1 MTKRKGNLG
10 RGLGA
15 LLGDTPVP
23 SEGVA
28 EIERSR
34 IIPNPYQPRA
44 EFEPEALAELAA
56 SIREYGIIQPLVVVR
71 GEGDTYVLVAGERR
85 LRAAE
90 LAGLTKV
97 PAVVRQY
104 EPTARA
110 AIALIE
116 NLQREDLNPI
126 EEAGAYYRLQ
136 HEFSL
141 SQAEIAEKV
150 GRSRPYVANSLRLLR
165 LHDYVRECL
174 ALRRLTV
181 GQVRPLLT
189 LTDPDVQLRWAQ
201 RIEAEGWNARQV
213 EQAMAEETAQKSTQK
228 KAAVRKKAAGRSGA
242 LQAELNRAEEQLTL
256 ALGTKVRI
264 SAEGKG
270 RQIHGEVRIDFSG
283 TAELERLLAYFE

>member
-15 LLGDTPVP
+15 LLGDVPVTN
-23 SEGVA
+23 EGVT
-28 EIERSR
+28 EIERRR
-34 IIPNPYQPRA
+34 IIPNPYQPRG

-71 GEGDTYVLVAGERR
+71 GEEDTYILVAGERR

-90 LAGLTKV
+90 LAGLDYV

-104 EPTARA
+104 APEARA

-126 EEAGAYYRLQ
+126 EEAAAYYRLQ
-136 HEFSL
+136 NEFSL
-141 SQAEIAEKV
+141 SQAEIAKRV

-174 ALRRLTV
+174 SLRRLTV
-181 GQVRPLLT
+181 GQVRPLLAV
-189 LTDPDVQLRWAQ
+189 TDPDEQLRWAQ

-213 EQAMAEETAQKSTQK
+213 EQAMAQEAEKEQSQK
-228 KAAVRKKAAGRSGA
+228 KVARQKKAAGRADA
-242 LQAELNRAEEQLTL
+242 LQAELRRAEDRLTL
-256 ALGTKVRI
+256 ALGTQVHI
-264 SAEGKG
+264 HAEGEG
-270 RQIHGEVRIDFSG
+270 RKVHGRIRIDFADA
-283 TAELERLLAYFE
+283 AELERLLAYFE